1 MCDTYPGAYY
11 LDRFSASCVQIDLD
25 FGASPTLFD
34 VGGRQVVGD
43 LQKAGVFHVVD
54 AATMDGLWQQVVGVP
69 CLACNAAS
77 PASANGG
84 VFTHAGPPGQ
94 LFRLDGA
101 TGAPGWVGTTNG
113 VTSYSPPTVANG
125 VVYIVDG
132 AGFLTGFD
140 AATGVPLLKR
150 NLALDSGAFMGS
162 ESTSAGIAVARN
174 TLYVAAVNTV
184 FAFRLGA
191 TGGGGRGRGTA
202 GGGAVGS
209 GTPIVSGPGA
219 FVTNYAT
226 PVAVSRAAAASPT
239 ATSTL
244 LPTTCSLPPA
254 CSARR

>member
-1 MCDTYPGAYY
+1 
-11 LDRFSASCVQIDLD
+11 
-25 FGASPTLFD
+25 
-34 VGGRQVVGD
+34 
-43 LQKAGVFHVVD
+43 
-54 AATMDGLWQQVVGVP
+54 MDGLWQQVVGVP

-94 LFRLDGA
+94 LFRLDGE

-140 AATGVPLLKR
+140 AGTGAPVLKR

-191 TGGGGRGRGTA
+191 TGGGG
-202 GGGAVGS
+202 GGGRRRRWGGVVGS
-209 GTPIVSGPGA
+209 GTPIVSDLARSSP
-219 FVTNYAT
+219 TT
-226 PVAVSRAAAASPT
+226 RPRWPLSRGAAASRT
-239 ATSTL
+239 ATRRR
-244 LPTTCSLPPA
+244 LP
-254 CSARR
+254 RRALSRRPVRHAADRAG